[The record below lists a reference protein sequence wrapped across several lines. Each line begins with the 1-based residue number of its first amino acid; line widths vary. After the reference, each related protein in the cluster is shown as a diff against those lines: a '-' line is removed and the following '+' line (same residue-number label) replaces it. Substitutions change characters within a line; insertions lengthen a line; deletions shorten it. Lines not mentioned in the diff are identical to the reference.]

1 MIALGKLR
9 RLYVMLSVIGKLKRW
24 WTSRRQDRETQSDG
38 LFLALWCGWLVL
50 SFGRRMSKERF
61 GICVRNRPA
70 VEMEMREGLRRLSFK
85 VESEARREGAT
96 LDPSAG

>member
-1 MIALGKLR
+1 
-9 RLYVMLSVIGKLKRW
+9 
-24 WTSRRQDRETQSDG
+24 
-38 LFLALWCGWLVL
+38 
-50 SFGRRMSKERF
+50 MSKERF